1 MPEQHRE
8 SFSKVVLRGN
18 DGQNQRQKEQAIK
31 DEMSTL
37 VDEAK
42 RLAIEGVTSIDEI
55 IRVL

>member
-1 MPEQHRE
+1 MVNNRVSDHEIR
-8 SFSKVVLRGN
+8 
-18 DGQNQRQKEQAIK
+18 EQAIK